1 MNLHELVKW
10 GRETLALI
18 DDPCRLEAVP
28 FKVSMERVR
37 AKLGWLVEFR
47 EALAEW
53 SQWHEVNEAALNFVW
68 CQCLYVGAGVDMAA
82 ALPAVSAST
91 VIELREELIR
101 FVTVESSKVA
111 DRRAL
116 ARDDRGAGILLRK
129 AQGVRGWTIQ
139 ERLYRAGAQ
148 PRGDCL
154 EADN

>member
-53 SQWHEVNEAALNFVW
+53 SQWHEVNEAASAIPGRSSATHPGPPILT
-68 CQCLYVGAGVDMAA
+68 AA
-82 ALPAVSAST
+82 ASLVPF
-91 VIELREELIR
+91 RGEEGG
-101 FVTVESSKVA
+101 
-111 DRRAL
+111 
-116 ARDDRGAGILLRK
+116 RDGAWQSPK
-129 AQGVRGWTIQ
+129 
-139 ERLYRAGAQ
+139 
-148 PRGDCL
+148 
-154 EADN
+154 